1 MTSPTTLER
10 TAGPIATAVRW
21 TRAQWLLLMVV
32 CTVLALDGLDVSMVG
47 VALPSIGRELH
58 LGTDSLQWIVSAYVL
73 GYGSL
78 LLLGGR
84 LADLL
89 GRRRI
94 FLIALSVFAAASL
107 LGGLV
112 DDPAILIATRF
123 VKGLAAAFT
132 APTGFS
138 IITTNFAEGRERNK
152 ALSIFT
158 TFGASGFSLGLV
170 VGGLMTSLSWRWTFL
185 VSVPIAVL
193 VVRPGLPASS
203 RGIRRTPRTAATTSG
218 APSPSALGMLG
229 LVYTLVSAPE
239 QGWGSVAT
247 IAGFIISA
255 AVLAAFA
262 VIENKVR
269 HPLIRF
275 GILRE
280 GWVAR
285 ANLSAVGLFGSYLSF
300 QFILTLFLQ
309 SVLGWSPLGMAL
321 ALLPTGLI
329 VATSAPFA
337 DRLINVFGA
346 TRLILTGLASMGLGY
361 LLFLRVG
368 TTPNYAPDILPS
380 VILLGI
386 GFALAFPS
394 INVQATAGIK
404 DSEQGLAAGLIQ
416 TSTQVGAAL
425 VLAVTTA
432 MVSGHSDGGPVP
444 SAAAMLEQYR
454 PGLMLSAAVA
464 IAALLVAALP
474 APTAGGRLGG
484 LTRRGLAPAAAW
496 LLGGSAGHGG
506 HGGAKARLGWRSRRR
521 VRLIG
526 RIRPKSTLTPA
537 T

>member
-1 MTSPTTLER
+1 MTSPTALER
-10 TAGPIATAVRW
+10 SAGPIATAVRW

-47 VALPSIGRELH
+47 VALPSIGHELN
-58 LGTDSLQWIVSAYVL
+58 LGTDALQWIVSAYVL

-107 LGGLV
+107 VGGLV

-193 VVRPGLPASS
+193 VVILGARFIP
-203 RGIRRTPRTAATTSG
+203 RDTPDATDSG
-218 APSPSALGMLG
+218 HDIWGAVTLALGMLG

-247 IAGFIISA
+247 IAGFIVSA

-300 QFILTLFLQ
+300 QFIVTLFLQ
-309 SVLGWSPLGMAL
+309 SALGWSPLAMAL

-346 TRLILTGLASMGLGY
+346 TRLILAGLVSMGLGY
-361 LLFLRVG
+361 VLFLRVG
-368 TTPNYAPDILPS
+368 TTPNYALDILPS
-380 VILLGI
+380 IILLGI

-432 MVSGHSDGGPVP
+432 MVSGHSDGGAVP

-454 PGLMLSAAVA
+454 PGLVLSAAVA

-474 APTAGGRLGG
+474 
-484 LTRRGLAPAAAW
+484 
-496 LLGGSAGHGG
+496 
-506 HGGAKARLGWRSRRR
+506 SRRR
-521 VRLIG
+521 AVALV
-526 RIRPKSTLTPA
+526 A
-537 T
+537 

>member
-1 MTSPTTLER
+1 MTSPSTLARPAEQLH
-10 TAGPIATAVRW
+10 APVSW

-47 VALPSIGRELH
+47 VALPSIGHELH

-94 FLIALSVFAAASL
+94 FLIALTVFAAASL

-112 DDPAILIATRF
+112 NDPTLLIATRF
-123 VKGLAAAFT
+123 IKGLAAAFT

-185 VSVPIAVL
+185 ASVPIAVA
-193 VVRPGLPASS
+193 VVVLGVLF
-203 RGIRRTPRTAATTSG
+203 IPRDKPSTEESGHDVWGAATL
-218 APSPSALGMLG
+218 ALGMLG

-239 QGWGSVAT
+239 KGWGSVAT
-247 IAGFIISA
+247 IAGFAISA
-255 AVLAAFA
+255 AVLATFA
-262 VIENKVR
+262 LIENRVK

-285 ANLSAVGLFGSYLSF
+285 ANLSAIGLFGSYLSF
-300 QFILTLFLQ
+300 QFILTMYLQ

-321 ALLPTGLI
+321 ALLPTGLL

-337 DRLINVFGA
+337 DRFIDKFGA
-346 TRLILTGLASMGLGY
+346 PKLILTGLTAMGLGY
-361 LLFLRVG
+361 VLFLRVG
-368 TTPNYAPDILPS
+368 TSPNYVLDILPS

-394 INVQATAGIK
+394 INVQATAGIR

-432 MVSGHSDGGPVP
+432 LVSGHDAGAGTK
-444 SAAAMLEQYR
+444 SAAAMLDQYR
-454 PGLMLSAAVA
+454 PGLVLSAAVA
-464 IAALLVAALP
+464 IAALLVAASP
-474 APTAGGRLGG
+474 A
-484 LTRRGLAPAAAW
+484 
-496 LLGGSAGHGG
+496 
-506 HGGAKARLGWRSRRR
+506 RRR
-521 VRLIG
+521 R
-526 RIRPKSTLTPA
+526 A
-537 T
+537 

>member
-1 MTSPTTLER
+1 MTSPSTLER
-10 TAGPIATAVRW
+10 TAGQIATAVRW

-47 VALPSIGRELH
+47 VALPSIGHELN

-112 DDPAILIATRF
+112 NDPAVLIATRF

-193 VVRPGLPASS
+193 VVILGYRFIP
-203 RGIRRTPRTAATTSG
+203 RDTPDATDSG
-218 APSPSALGMLG
+218 HDVWGAVTLALGMLG

-255 AVLAAFA
+255 AVLATFA
-262 VIENKVR
+262 LIENKVR

-300 QFILTLFLQ
+300 QFIVTLFLQ
-309 SVLGWSPLGMAL
+309 SVLGWSPLSMAL
-321 ALLPTGLI
+321 ALLPAGLI

-337 DRLINVFGA
+337 DRLINIFGA
-346 TRLILTGLASMGLGY
+346 TKLILTGLVSLGLGY
-361 LLFLRVG
+361 ILFLRVG
-368 TTPNYAPDILPS
+368 TTPNYALDILPS
-380 VILLGI
+380 IILLGI

-432 MVSGHSDGGPVP
+432 LVSGGHSDGGAAP

-454 PGLMLSAAVA
+454 PGLVLSAAVA
-464 IAALLVAALP
+464 IAALLVAASP
-474 APTAGGRLGG
+474 A
-484 LTRRGLAPAAAW
+484 
-496 LLGGSAGHGG
+496 
-506 HGGAKARLGWRSRRR
+506 RRR
-521 VRLIG
+521 AVAL
-526 RIRPKSTLTPA
+526 A
-537 T
+537 A

>member
-1 MTSPTTLER
+1 MTSPTTLKSSPE
-10 TAGPIATAVRW
+10 PPLVSAVHW

-47 VALPSIGRELH
+47 VALPSIGQELN

-94 FLIALSVFAAASL
+94 FLIALTVFAAASL

-123 VKGLAAAFT
+123 IKGLAAAFT

-185 VSVPIAVL
+185 VSVPIAV
-193 VVRPGLPASS
+193 VVVLLGMKFIPKDKPSVED
-203 RGIRRTPRTAATTSG
+203 SG
-218 APSPSALGMLG
+218 HDVWGAVTLALGMLG

-247 IAGFIISA
+247 IAGFAVSV

-262 VIENKVR
+262 VIENKVK

-275 GILRE
+275 SILSE

-300 QFILTLFLQ
+300 QFIVTMYLQ
-309 SVLGWSPLGMAL
+309 SVLGWTPLGMAL
-321 ALLPTGLI
+321 ALLPAGLL
-329 VATSAPFA
+329 VASSAPFA
-337 DRLINVFGA
+337 DRLIEKFGA
-346 TRLILTGLASMGLGY
+346 TQLILAGLTAMGLGY
-361 LLFLRVG
+361 VLFLRVG
-368 TTPNYAPDILPS
+368 TTPNYVLDILPS
-380 VILLGI
+380 VILLGV

-432 MVSGHSDGGPVP
+432 LVSGHGQTAGTV
-444 SAAAMLEQYR
+444 SAQAMLEQYR
-454 PGLMLSAAVA
+454 PGLILSAAVA
-464 IAALLVAALP
+464 IAALLVAA
-474 APTAGGRLGG
+474 AP
-484 LTRRGLAPAAAW
+484 
-496 LLGGSAGHGG
+496 
-506 HGGAKARLGWRSRRR
+506 SRRR
-521 VRLIG
+521 VR
-526 RIRPKSTLTPA
+526 S
-537 T
+537 